1 MQRDN
6 VAYETYKVT
15 KKEAKKVVREA
26 KYKTYNE
33 LYSKLGTNDR
43 GKKLL

>member
-15 KKEAKKVVREA
+15 KKEAQKVVLEA

-33 LYSKLGTNDR
+33 LYSKLGMNDG
-43 GKKLL
+43 GKK